1 MRRRTRIGVV
11 ATMLA
16 VLGAM
21 LLGIGANPRYLE
33 ELRIGGG
40 YGDPVDGGADFEHDG
55 DIHTDGEVTAA
66 SFNGVDPS
74 DLEQIHIQDSD
85 EGQDFP
91 GTDHTADQATTI
103 EEELDA
109 IRHML
114 SDLGGETNWYDE
126 VPVSLKAAEDSLS
139 NTATGHDHDGVDSR
153 AISLI
158 PGDLT
163 IDGDVQVGDSDT
175 DAIRFSGVVADLG
188 SMTASR
194 LFRNANPQ
202 NLLAGGNFEA
212 WPNGSSSDPAFWS
225 TVGGG
230 QIARESSTVKFGGAS
245 AKCTGKTDGTVWLMC
260 SSEPGVSE
268 AHDRTFTFG
277 TWVYTSHPSKTR
289 ITAQVDGS
297 TYKTKYA
304 VETDQW
310 HLVTVTCT
318 VPSDSTTFQC
328 FFALEA
334 NDPAVVAYFDGA
346 SLVEGPEDWSFS
358 ERPVTDHGDHTIY
371 GATTTFEE
379 DVDGAGH
386 DLAVRGQITA
396 GTSDVTITSS
406 SGYVVSGGIADVVR
420 TINIPIPAWN
430 NPDDSVAVGLVA
442 SDTDGDDPVYS
453 GNYLFFDDEGSS
465 NDWAATTVVIPA
477 DYVDGTGEEATLVV
491 YAVPETSV
499 SNLRL
504 ECEVLVQT
512 AGSALGNTAYNPS
525 AATFSSVGVVERCEF
540 DIDAVAPVA
549 AGKVVVIRI
558 RRGESGAC
566 TGTVK
571 VVGSAFQYMA
581 VQ

>member
-1 MRRRTRIGVV
+1 MRRQARIGVV
-11 ATMLA
+11 ATALV

-21 LLGIGANPRYLE
+21 LVGIGANPRYLE

-40 YGDPVDGGADFEHDG
+40 YGDPVDGGADFEQDG
-55 DIHTDGEVTAA
+55 DIRTNGEVTGA

-74 DLEQIHIQDSD
+74 NLEQIHIQDSD

-114 SDLGGETNWYDE
+114 SDLGGETHWYDE
-126 VPVSLKAAEDSLS
+126 IPVSLKDVDESVS
-139 NTATGHDHDGVDSR
+139 NTATGHNHDGVNSR
-153 AISLI
+153 AISLV
-158 PGDLT
+158 PGNLT
-163 IDGDVQVGDSDT
+163 IEGDVQLGDSDA
-175 DAIRFSGVVADLG
+175 DEIRYHGMVADLG

-194 LFRNANPQ
+194 LFRHANPQ
-202 NLLAGGNFEA
+202 NLIAGGNFEA
-212 WPNGSSSDPAFWS
+212 WPNGSSADPAYWS

-245 AKCTGKTDGTVWLMC
+245 AKYTGKTDGTVWLMC
-260 SSEPGVSE
+260 SSEPSVSE
-268 AHDRTFTFG
+268 VQGRTFTFG

-297 TYKTKYA
+297 GYKTRYA
-304 VETDQW
+304 SETDQW
-310 HLVTVTCT
+310 HLVTVSFT

-346 SLVEGPEDWSFS
+346 SLVEGPEDWAFS
-358 ERPVTDHGDHTIY
+358 EKPVTDHGDQTIY
-371 GATTTFEE
+371 GATTTLEE
-379 DVDGAGH
+379 DVDGNGH
-386 DLAVRGQITA
+386 DLVVRGQIVA

-406 SGYVVSGGIADVVR
+406 SGYVVSGGIADVLR
-420 TINIPIPAWN
+420 TINIPVAAWN

-453 GNYLFFDDEGSS
+453 GNYLFFDDEGTN
-465 NDWAATTVVIPA
+465 NDWASTTVVIPD

-491 YAVPETSV
+491 YAVPEASV
-499 SNLRL
+499 ANLRL

-512 AGSALGNTAYNPS
+512 AGSSLSTTAYSPS
-525 AATFSSVGVVERCEF
+525 AATFSSVGVVEKCEF
-540 DIDAVAPVA
+540 DIDAVAPTS
-549 AGKVVVIRI
+549 AGRVVVIRI

-566 TGTVK
+566 SGTLK